1 MSVKDKIIKELK
13 SVFMTTLYF
22 FSWFGALMVIKV
34 LLLREYEI
42 EFYGFS
48 KVLIGALILAKVV
61 LILEYFPLSFTK
73 KQLVIVGL
81 LIRTILYLGGVFLV
95 LLLEKSFESRHE
107 YGGFGNALMNVFSEV
122 NIYHFWVNC
131 IVIFGA
137 LLFFNL
143 WSIMKKQLGPRWMD
157 NILFSSESTLQ

>member
-1 MSVKDKIIKELK
+1 MKDKLIKELK

-22 FSWFGALMVIKV
+22 FVWFGALMVIKV

-61 LILEYFPLSFTK
+61 LILEYVPLSFTK

-81 LIRTILYLGGVFLV
+81 IIRTILYLGGVFLV
-95 LLLEKSFESRHE
+95 LILERSFESRHE
-107 YGGFGNALMNVFSEV
+107 YGGFGNALMNVFSDV

-131 IVIFGA
+131 IVVFGA

-143 WSIMKKQLGPRWMD
+143 WSIMKKRLGDRW
-157 NILFSSESTLQ
+157 IYHVLFSHDTALQ

>member
-1 MSVKDKIIKELK
+1 MSVKDKLIKELK

-61 LILEYFPLSFTK
+61 LILEYVPLSFTK
-73 KQLVIVGL
+73 KQLVIFEL
-81 LIRTILYLGGVFLV
+81 LVRTLLYSGGVFLV
-95 LLLEKSFESRHE
+95 LLLERSFESRHE
-107 YGGFGNALMNVFSEV
+107 YSGFGDALMNVFSDV

-131 IVIFGA
+131 IVVFGA

-143 WSIMKKQLGPRWMD
+143 WSIMKKRFGARWIS
-157 NILFSSESTLQ
+157 NVLFSPDSTLQ